1 MSRILTR
8 RQIDF
13 WHENGFLEPIRFASE
28 DEMAVHV
35 SRLEAFERD
44 HPEHIP
50 KLDVQ
55 AHLLCGWANELV
67 QNPVLLDV
75 MEDLLGPNLLLTGA
89 AFRIKPPD
97 GRTFAE
103 WHQDSYV
110 AAIKPFFCTATL
122 ALSEYTA
129 DNGCLRVIPGSH
141 RWGTL
146 PMSDTGDEDSILS
159 RPYRVTA
166 ELDEAQAVDVL
177 MRPGELTLQHDHT
190 IHGSRPNRSNAR
202 RIGMLADFTTPDAR
216 KESRER
222 ESAILVRGVDDYG
235 YWLADETS
243 EGEMDEAALAA
254 WERGAGAHVS
264 NYYRGSVTAPKA
276 YR

>member
-1 MSRILTR
+1 MSKILTR
-8 RQIDF
+8 QQIDF
-13 WHENGFLEPIRFASE
+13 WRENGYLEPIRFAPE
-28 DEMAVHV
+28 GEMAGYVA
-35 SRLEAFERD
+35 RLEDFERD
-44 HPEHIP
+44 YPEHVP
-50 KLDVQ
+50 KLDVK

-67 QNPVLLDV
+67 QNPVLLNV

-122 ALSEYTA
+122 ALSEYSA
-129 DNGCLRVIPGSH
+129 ENGCLRVIPGSH
-141 RWGTL
+141 RWGAL

-159 RPYRVTA
+159 RPYRVTSA
-166 ELDEAQAVDVL
+166 FDEAQAVDVV

-190 IHGSRPNRSNAR
+190 IHGSQPNRSKAR
-202 RIGMLADFTTPDAR
+202 RIGLLADFTTPDAR
-216 KESRER
+216 KESRAR

-235 YWLADETS
+235 YWLADETP
-243 EGEMDEAALAA
+243 GDTLDDAALAA
-254 WERGAGAHVS
+254 WERGSGAYVS
-264 NYYRGSVTAPKA
+264 NYYRGSGTAPKA

>member
-8 RQIDF
+8 QQIDF
-13 WHENGFLEPIRFASE
+13 WHENGYLEPVRFASE
-28 DEMAVHV
+28 DEMAGYIA
-35 SRLEAFERD
+35 RLEDFERNY
-44 HPEHIP
+44 PEHVP
-50 KLDVQ
+50 KLDVK

-122 ALSEYTA
+122 ALSEYSA
-129 DNGCLRVIPGSH
+129 ENGCLRVIPGSH

-159 RPYRVTA
+159 RPYRVTSA
-166 ELDEAQAVDVL
+166 IDEAQAVDVL

-190 IHGSRPNRSNAR
+190 IHGSRPNRSKAR
-202 RIGMLADFTTPDAR
+202 RIGLLADFTTPDAR
-216 KESRER
+216 KASGER

-235 YWLADETS
+235 YWRTDETPD
-243 EGEMDEAALAA
+243 GELDEAALAA
-254 WERGAGAHVS
+254 WERGAGAYVS
-264 NYYRGSVTAPKA
+264 NYYRDSDTAPKA

>member
-1 MSRILTR
+1 MSKILTR
-8 RQIDF
+8 QQIDF
-13 WHENGFLEPIRFASE
+13 WRENGYLEPIRFAPE
-28 DEMAVHV
+28 GEMAGYVA
-35 SRLEAFERD
+35 RLEDFERD
-44 HPEHIP
+44 YPEHVP
-50 KLDVQ
+50 KLDVK

-122 ALSEYTA
+122 ALSEYSA
-129 DNGCLRVIPGSH
+129 ENGCLRVIPGSH
-141 RWGTL
+141 RWGAL

-159 RPYRVTA
+159 RPYRVTSA
-166 ELDEAQAVDVL
+166 FDEAQAVDVV

-190 IHGSRPNRSNAR
+190 IHGSRPNRSKAR
-202 RIGMLADFTTPDAR
+202 RIGLLADFTTPDAR
-216 KESRER
+216 KESRAR

-235 YWLADETS
+235 YWLADETP
-243 EGEMDEAALAA
+243 GDTLDDAALAA
-254 WERGAGAHVS
+254 WERGSGAYVS
-264 NYYRGSVTAPKA
+264 NYYRGSGTAPKA

>member
-1 MSRILTR
+1 MSKILTR
-8 RQIDF
+8 QQIDF
-13 WHENGFLEPIRFASE
+13 WHENGYLEPVRFAPE
-28 DEMAVHV
+28 DEMTSYVA
-35 SRLEAFERD
+35 RLEDFERD
-44 HPEHIP
+44 YPEHVP
-50 KLDVQ
+50 KLDVK

-67 QNPVLLDV
+67 QNPVLLDI

-122 ALSEYTA
+122 ALSEYSA
-129 DNGCLRVIPGSH
+129 ENGCLRVIPGSH

-159 RPYRVTA
+159 RPYRVTS
-166 ELDEAQAVDVL
+166 EFDEAQAVDVL

-190 IHGSRPNRSNAR
+190 IHGSRPNRSMAR
-202 RIGMLADFTTPDAR
+202 RIGLLADFTTPDAR
-216 KESRER
+216 KESGER

-235 YWLADETS
+235 NWRTDETPD
-243 EGEMDEAALAA
+243 GELDEAALAA
-254 WERGAGAHVS
+254 WERGAGAYVS
-264 NYYRGSVTAPKA
+264 NYYRDSDTAPKA

>member
-1 MSRILTR
+1 MSKTLTR
-8 RQIDF
+8 KQIDF
-13 WHENGFLEPIRFASE
+13 WHENGYLEPVRFAPE
-28 DEMAVHV
+28 DEMADYVA
-35 SRLEAFERD
+35 RLEDFERD
-44 HPEHIP
+44 YPEHVP
-50 KLDVQ
+50 KLDVK

-75 MEDLLGPNLLLTGA
+75 MEDLLGPNLLLAGA

-122 ALSEYTA
+122 ALSEYSA
-129 DNGCLRVIPGSH
+129 ENGCLRVIPGSH

-159 RPYRVTA
+159 RPYRVTSDF
-166 ELDEAQAVDVL
+166 DEAQAVDVL
-177 MRPGELTLQHDHT
+177 LRPGELTLQHDHT
-190 IHGSRPNRSNAR
+190 IHGSRPNRSKAR
-202 RIGMLADFTTPDAR
+202 RIGLLADFTTPDAR
-216 KESRER
+216 KESGAR
-222 ESAILVRGVDDYG
+222 ESAILVRGVDDFG
-235 YWLADETS
+235 YWRTDETPD
-243 EGEMDEAALAA
+243 GELDEAALAA
-254 WERGAGAHVS
+254 WERGAGAYVS
-264 NYYRGSVTAPKA
+264 NYYRGSGTAPKA

>member
-1 MSRILTR
+1 MSKILTR
-8 RQIDF
+8 QQIDF
-13 WHENGFLEPIRFASE
+13 WHENGYLEPVRFAPE
-28 DEMAVHV
+28 DEMAGHV
-35 SRLEAFERD
+35 ARLEDFERD
-44 HPEHIP
+44 YPEHVP
-50 KLDVQ
+50 KLDVK

-122 ALSEYTA
+122 ALSEYSSE
-129 DNGCLRVIPGSH
+129 NGCLRVIPGSH

-159 RPYRVTA
+159 RPYRVTSDF
-166 ELDEAQAVDVL
+166 DEAQAVDVV

-190 IHGSRPNRSNAR
+190 IHGSRPNRSKAR
-202 RIGMLADFTTPDAR
+202 RIGLLADFTTPDAR
-216 KESRER
+216 KESGER
-222 ESAILVRGVDDYG
+222 ESAILVRGADDYG
-235 YWLADETS
+235 NWRTDETPD
-243 EGEMDEAALAA
+243 GELDEAALAA
-254 WERGAGAHVS
+254 WERGAGAYVS
-264 NYYRGSVTAPKA
+264 NYYRDSDTAPKA

>member
-1 MSRILTR
+1 MNKILTR
-8 RQIDF
+8 QQIDF
-13 WHENGFLEPIRFASE
+13 WHENGYLEPIRFAPE
-28 DEMAVHV
+28 DEMAGYVA
-35 SRLEAFERD
+35 RLEAFERNYPD
-44 HPEHIP
+44 HVP
-50 KLDVQ
+50 KLDVK
-55 AHLLCGWANELV
+55 AHLLCGWVTELA

-97 GRTFAE
+97 RRTFAE

-129 DNGCLRVIPGSH
+129 ENGCLRVIPGSH

-159 RPYRVTA
+159 RPYRVTSDF
-166 ELDEAQAVDVL
+166 DEAQAVDVL

-190 IHGSRPNRSNAR
+190 IHGSRPNRAKAR
-202 RIGMLADFTTPDAR
+202 RIGLLADFTTPDAR
-216 KESRER
+216 KKSGER
-222 ESAILVRGVDDYG
+222 ESAILVRGVDDFG
-235 YWLADETS
+235 YWLADKTPD
-243 EGEMDEAALAA
+243 GVMGEAALAA
-254 WERGAGAHVS
+254 WERGAGAYVS
-264 NYYRGSVTAPKA
+264 NYYRGSGSAPKA

>member
-1 MSRILTR
+1 MNKILTR
-8 RQIDF
+8 QQIDF
-13 WHENGFLEPIRFASE
+13 WHENGYLEPIRFAPE
-28 DEMAVHV
+28 DEMARCVA
-35 SRLEAFERD
+35 RLEAFERD
-44 HPEHIP
+44 CPEHVP
-50 KLDVQ
+50 KLDVK
-55 AHLLCGWANELV
+55 AHLLCGWANDLV
-67 QNPVLLDV
+67 QSPVLLDV

-129 DNGCLRVIPGSH
+129 ENGCLRVIPGSH
-141 RWGTL
+141 RWGAL
-146 PMSDTGDEDSILS
+146 PMSDTGDENSILS
-159 RPYRVTA
+159 RPYRVTCDF
-166 ELDEAQAVDVL
+166 DEAQAVDVR

-202 RIGMLADFTTPDAR
+202 RIGLLADFTTPDAR
-216 KESRER
+216 KESGAR
-222 ESAILVRGVDDYG
+222 ESAILVRGVDEFG
-235 YWLADETS
+235 HWLADETP
-243 EGEMDEAALAA
+243 EGDMSDAGLAA
-254 WERGAGAHVS
+254 WERGAGAYVS
-264 NYYRGSVTAPKA
+264 NYYLGSVTAPKA

>member
-1 MSRILTR
+1 MSKILTR
-8 RQIDF
+8 QQIDF
-13 WHENGFLEPIRFASE
+13 WHENGYLEPVRFAPE
-28 DEMAVHV
+28 DEMTGYVA
-35 SRLEAFERD
+35 RLEDFERD
-44 HPEHIP
+44 YPEHVP
-50 KLDVQ
+50 KLDVK

-67 QNPVLLDV
+67 QNPVLLDI

-122 ALSEYTA
+122 ALSEYSA
-129 DNGCLRVIPGSH
+129 ENGCLRVIPGSH
-141 RWGTL
+141 RWGAL

-159 RPYRVTA
+159 RPYRVTSA
-166 ELDEAQAVDVL
+166 FDEAQAVDVV

-190 IHGSRPNRSNAR
+190 IHGSRPNRSMAR
-202 RIGMLADFTTPDAR
+202 RIGLLADFTTPDAR
-216 KESRER
+216 KESGER

-235 YWLADETS
+235 NWRTDETPD
-243 EGEMDEAALAA
+243 GELDEAALAA
-254 WERGAGAHVS
+254 WERGAGAYVS
-264 NYYRGSVTAPKA
+264 NYYRNSDTAPKA

>member
-1 MSRILTR
+1 MSKILTR
-8 RQIDF
+8 QQIDF
-13 WHENGFLEPIRFASE
+13 WHENGYLEPIRFAPE
-28 DEMAVHV
+28 EEMAGHV
-35 SRLEAFERD
+35 SRLEAFERGY
-44 HPEHIP
+44 PEHVP
-50 KLDVQ
+50 KLDVK

-110 AAIKPFFCTATL
+110 AAIEPFFCTATL
-122 ALSEYTA
+122 ALSEYSA
-129 DNGCLRVIPGSH
+129 ENGCLRVIPGSH

-159 RPYRVTA
+159 RPYRVTCDF
-166 ELDEAQAVDVL
+166 DETQAVDVV

-190 IHGSRPNRSNAR
+190 IHGSRPNRSDAR
-202 RIGMLADFTTPDAR
+202 RIGLLADFTTPDAR
-216 KESRER
+216 KDSGRR

-235 YWLADETS
+235 HWLADETPG
-243 EGEMDEAALAA
+243 GEMGDATLAA
-254 WERGAGAHVS
+254 WERGAGAYVA
-264 NYYRGSVTAPKA
+264 NYYRGSSTAPKA

>member
-1 MSRILTR
+1 MNKILTR
-8 RQIDF
+8 QQIDF
-13 WHENGFLEPIRFASE
+13 WHENGYLEPIRFAPE
-28 DEMAVHV
+28 AEMAGYVA
-35 SRLEAFERD
+35 RLEEFERD
-44 HPEHIP
+44 YPEHVP
-50 KLDVQ
+50 KLDVK

-122 ALSEYTA
+122 ALSEYSA
-129 DNGCLRVIPGSH
+129 ENGCLRVIPGSH

-159 RPYRVTA
+159 RPYRVTSA
-166 ELDEAQAVDVL
+166 IDEAQAVDVL
-177 MRPGELTLQHDHT
+177 MRKASG
-190 IHGSRPNRSNAR
+190 
-202 RIGMLADFTTPDAR
+202 
-216 KESRER
+216 ER

-235 YWLADETS
+235 YWRTDETPD
-243 EGEMDEAALAA
+243 GELDEAALAA
-254 WERGAGAHVS
+254 WERGAGAYVS
-264 NYYRGSVTAPKA
+264 NYYRDSDTAPKA

>member
-1 MSRILTR
+1 MGRILTR

-13 WHENGFLEPIRFASE
+13 WHENGFLEPIRFAPE
-28 DEMAVHV
+28 DEMAGYVA
-35 SRLEAFERD
+35 RLEAFERD

-50 KLDVQ
+50 KLDVK
-55 AHLLCGWANELV
+55 AHLLCGWANELA

-89 AFRIKPPD
+89 AFRIKPAD

-122 ALSEYTA
+122 ALSEYSTE
-129 DNGCLRVIPGSH
+129 NGCLRVIPGSH

-146 PMSDTGDEDSILS
+146 QMGDTGDEDSILS
-159 RPYRVTA
+159 RPYRVTSDF
-166 ELDEAQAVDVL
+166 DETQAVDVV

-190 IHGSRPNRSNAR
+190 IHGSRPNRSYAR
-202 RIGMLADFTTPDAR
+202 RIGLLADFTTPDAS
-216 KESRER
+216 KESGAR
-222 ESAILVRGVDDYG
+222 ESAILVRGVDEFG
-235 YWLADETS
+235 HWLADETP
-243 EGEMDEAALAA
+243 GDALDDAALAA
-254 WERGAGAHVS
+254 WERGAGAYVS
-264 NYYRGSVTAPKA
+264 NYYRDSETAPKA

>member
-1 MSRILTR
+1 MSKILTR
-8 RQIDF
+8 QQIDF
-13 WHENGFLEPIRFASE
+13 WHENGYLEPIRFAPE
-28 DEMAVHV
+28 DEMAGYVA
-35 SRLEAFERD
+35 RLEDFEREY
-44 HPEHIP
+44 PEHVP
-50 KLDVQ
+50 KLDVK
-55 AHLLCGWANELV
+55 AHLLFGWANELV

-122 ALSEYTA
+122 ALSEYSA
-129 DNGCLRVIPGSH
+129 ENGCLRVIPGSQ

-146 PMSDTGDEDSILS
+146 PMSDTGDENSILS
-159 RPYRVTA
+159 RPYRVTSDF
-166 ELDEAQAVDVL
+166 DEAQAVDVL

-190 IHGSRPNRSNAR
+190 IHGSRPNRSKAR
-202 RIGMLADFTTPDAR
+202 RIGLLADFTTPDAR

-235 YWLADETS
+235 YWRTDETP
-243 EGEMDEAALAA
+243 EGELDEAALAA
-254 WERGAGAHVS
+254 WERGAGAYVS
-264 NYYRGSVTAPKA
+264 NYYRGSDTAPKA

>member
-8 RQIDF
+8 QQIDF
-13 WHENGFLEPIRFASE
+13 WHENGYLKPVRFASE
-28 DEMAVHV
+28 DEMAGYIA
-35 SRLEAFERD
+35 RLEDFERNY
-44 HPEHIP
+44 PEHVP
-50 KLDVQ
+50 KLDVK
-55 AHLLCGWANELV
+55 AHLLCGWANEMV

-122 ALSEYTA
+122 ALSEYSA
-129 DNGCLRVIPGSH
+129 ENGCLRVIPGSH

-159 RPYRVTA
+159 RPYRVTSA
-166 ELDEAQAVDVL
+166 IDEAQAVDVL

-190 IHGSRPNRSNAR
+190 IHGSRPNRSKAR
-202 RIGMLADFTTPDAR
+202 RIGLLADFTTPDAR
-216 KESRER
+216 KASGER

-235 YWLADETS
+235 YWRTDETPD
-243 EGEMDEAALAA
+243 GELDEAALAA
-254 WERGAGAHVS
+254 WERGAGAYVS
-264 NYYRGSVTAPKA
+264 NYYRDSDTAPKA

>member
-1 MSRILTR
+1 MNKILTR
-8 RQIDF
+8 QQIDF
-13 WHENGFLEPIRFASE
+13 WHENGYLEPIRFAPE
-28 DEMAVHV
+28 DEMAGYVA
-35 SRLEAFERD
+35 RLEAFE
-44 HPEHIP
+44 HSYPGHVP
-50 KLDVQ
+50 KLDVK
-55 AHLLCGWANELV
+55 AHLLCGWVNELA

-122 ALSEYTA
+122 ALSEYTTE
-129 DNGCLRVIPGSH
+129 NGCLRVIPGSH

-166 ELDEAQAVDVL
+166 DFDEAQAADVL

-190 IHGSRPNRSNAR
+190 IHGSRPNRSKAR
-202 RIGMLADFTTPDAR
+202 RIGLLADFTTPDAR
-216 KESRER
+216 KESGER
-222 ESAILVRGVDDYG
+222 ESAILVRGVDAFG
-235 YWLADETS
+235 YWLADETP
-243 EGEMDEAALAA
+243 EGVMGDAALAA
-254 WERGAGAHVS
+254 WERGAGAYVS
-264 NYYRGSVTAPKA
+264 NYYRGSGSAPKA

>member
-1 MSRILTR
+1 MGKILTR
-8 RQIDF
+8 AQIDF
-13 WHENGFLEPIRFASE
+13 WHENGYLEPVRFAPE
-28 DEMAVHV
+28 EAMAGCVA
-35 SRLEAFERD
+35 RLETFERD
-44 HPEHIP
+44 YPEHVP
-50 KLDVQ
+50 KLDVK

-67 QNPVLLDV
+67 QCPMLLDV

-122 ALSEYTA
+122 ALSEYSA
-129 DNGCLRVIPGSH
+129 ENGCLRVIPGSH

-146 PMSDTGDEDSILS
+146 PMSDTGDENSILS
-159 RPYRVTA
+159 RPYRVTS
-166 ELDEAQAVDVL
+166 EFDETQAVDVL

-202 RIGMLADFTTPDAR
+202 RIGLLADFTTPDAR
-216 KESRER
+216 KESEAR

-235 YWLADETS
+235 YWAADETFD
-243 EGEMDEAALAA
+243 GEMGEAALAA
-254 WERGAGAHVS
+254 WERGAGAYVS
-264 NYYRGSVTAPKA
+264 NYYRGSEAAPKA